1 MTLKTIKSVNPQQE
15 GIDRDSDLSDSPD
28 QEPEDLDSLEGLGEE
43 DASPGWWS
51 SPSVLALLKLLP
63 LGLSTFTLLYLF
75 YLGGQLASIR
85 TGHNRV
91 LVQTIHGRSIQAE
104 PVDTYVRT
112 PVTVE
117 ETVKLWGD
125 LTFNWVPK
133 LPNGEKDQGKRI
145 GSKVFPLRLIYA
157 STLMTHDTR
166 QLWYQMFQARDD
178 LLPGNFLAS
187 GATRVYYPKLQTMP
201 RLALDPR
208 TGKPIN
214 NSFEVELYGEWVE
227 YGPSSPQGKLVDK
240 AAFLLR
246 LRPVV
251 KTEEPLSDDAD
262 SLQRA
267 AYELRANGL
276 EIYDIERIKRK

>member
-1 MTLKTIKSVNPQQE
+1 MPLNTTKPVNTEQE
-15 GIDRDSDLSDSPD
+15 GTYLPAPPD

-43 DASPGWWS
+43 DASTGWWS
-51 SPSVLALLKLLP
+51 SPSALALLKLLP

-75 YLGGQLASIR
+75 HLGGQLASIR
-85 TGHNRV
+85 TGHSQV
-91 LVQTIHGRSIQAE
+91 LVQTINGRSIQAE

-112 PVTVE
+112 PVTIE
-117 ETVKLWGD
+117 ETVKLWSD

-133 LPNGEKDQGKRI
+133 LPNGELDQGKRI

-157 STLMTHDTR
+157 STLMTQDTR

-178 LLPGNFLAS
+178 LLPGNFPAS
-187 GATRVYYPKLQTMP
+187 GATRVYYPKLQMMP
-201 RLALDPR
+201 RLSLDPR
-208 TGKPIN
+208 TGQPIN
-214 NSFEVELYGEWVE
+214 NSFEVEVYGEWVE

-240 AAFLLR
+240 PAYLLR